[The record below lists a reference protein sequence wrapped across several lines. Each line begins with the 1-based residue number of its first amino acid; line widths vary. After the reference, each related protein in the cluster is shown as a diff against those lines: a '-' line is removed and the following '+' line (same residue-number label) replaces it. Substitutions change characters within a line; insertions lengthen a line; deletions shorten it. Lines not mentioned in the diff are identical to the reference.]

1 MLSGVVGCFNNQ
13 KVTFMRAPWQNLVNE
28 EYPKLRMSKVE
39 SNLRSSSDNLLNW
52 INKECKGRDVL

>member
-1 MLSGVVGCFNNQ
+1 
-13 KVTFMRAPWQNLVNE
+13 MRAPWQNLVNE